1 MFNRKIEIT
10 EENESILFVNA
21 VIENLRYGIIS
32 LDMMQNYKIGN
43 CYNDYYDENTFYFFI
58 CRAF

>member
-1 MFNRKIEIT
+1 MFNRRIEIT
-10 EENESILFVNA
+10 EDNESILFLNA

-43 CYNDYYDENTFYFFI
+43 C
-58 CRAF
+58 